1 MEANTAAAI
10 TGAITGGIISMAMG
24 AVFRKIDRGHE
35 KKVIAAGI
43 KAELNNYKEEIT
55 TAKRQNETLLQSIQD
70 SGGRLQ
76 GGILINR
83 SADLVFID
91 SSIQKLGLFEQETVV
106 KIVQLRSLHEVMKEM
121 VSWINGSA
129 PNGINFFASNQANI
143 VQGMNQTY
151 DKMTSYCNDIIAG
164 LESR

>member
-1 MEANTAAAI
+1 MEANMTAAI
-10 TGAITGGIISMAMG
+10 TGAITGGVISLLMG
-24 AVFRKIDRGHE
+24 GIFRKIDRGHE
-35 KKVIAAGI
+35 KSVLAAGI
-43 KAELNNYKEEIT
+43 KAELNNYKDELAS
-55 TAKRQNETLLQSIQD
+55 AKEQNETLLQSIKD

-91 SSIQKLGLFEQETVV
+91 SSVQKLGLFGQDTVV

-129 PNGINFFASNQANI
+129 PNGINFFASNQNNI

-151 DKMTSYCNDIIAG
+151 NRMITYCNAIIAD
-164 LESR
+164 LDSV